1 MSLWRKITRILLK
14 TLKYAFVLVVL
25 LFVFVVI
32 AINSEQC
39 QTWLAH
45 KAASY
50 LSGELGT
57 KVEIDKVKLHFVQT
71 AELEGV
77 FIEGAQ
83 HDTLLYSKSIS
94 IEFKDFDYTKQTVT
108 ISEVKISD
116 TKAALVKHKAGED
129 FNFQHLVNYFASSDT
144 SSSGPS
150 KWKIGYGKLIL
161 DNIDFAYKNEHKN
174 TSIEKNINYNNIHVT
189 DIYGEVSGVKISD
202 KKVFATVRGLKCK
215 EQCGIEV
222 KSFDGKVKVA
232 PTELTCMNLNL
243 RTANS
248 LVQGGFS
255 FYYKSWNDYK
265 DFINKVRI
273 RSQLV
278 DTTRINFKDIAYFVK
293 ELNGLKK
300 QIYFSGSVKGYIK
313 DMKGENINL
322 LFEDQTKFAGNFVM
336 RGLPDIRSTYLH
348 FDVKNL
354 CTSKKDMD
362 KIPSYPFSEEKHL
375 ELPSELSRLGLV
387 TFKGKFNGYI
397 DDFVSNGTFNTAVG
411 NLFTDLQMH
420 IDTVKNVVSYNG
432 KLKSE
437 NFNLGKLA
445 GLPNLGALSINSS
458 IKGKGLTLKD
468 VDAELNG
475 FIRNITFKNYA
486 YQNITLNGNVR
497 NRIFKGKFTMKDNNA
512 DLDFDGKID
521 LNNKVP
527 EMDFIS
533 TINKLNPKRL
543 GLLDGKNDGV
553 ISAQLFINLK
563 GSNIDNVSGLIN
575 IDNIVY
581 TTEEKV
587 YKISTFNLA
596 LEQENDVKD
605 IKLTSNIFNLGING
619 PFKISNLGPA
629 FNQFM
634 YAYYPAFFE
643 NNKSKTVYT
652 DVFKYKLTIKKFNTI
667 RDLFINDLMIS
678 QGSVFEGDFD
688 ASKNIFNLNSKSD
701 SIRYKTI
708 KFNTN
713 KIESYSQ
720 NNKINLVFKSDHI
733 DLSDSITLRN
743 YFMYFVSKDKNT
755 KFNAEWD
762 NKATPKNAG
771 KFAGKMLFENHLATL
786 TYDKI
791 FLTAHDS
798 TWAMITSDTTTIDSS
813 GVVKVRPLIFTNG
826 NQGIS
831 IYGGL
836 SNKPGDKLAFDLRNF
851 ELNQLSPFFGK
862 SLKLEGK
869 LNGQFALHNTLKNL
883 AFSSDLAFDKV
894 KINDKNLGYGELK
907 AEYNNTDKYLYL
919 DGYTSVGMQNLLGE
933 KIKNI
938 SFSGYYYLNKKE
950 ESLDINL
957 SAQPANLTMLNPY
970 LAGIMTLNSGL
981 VTGEGKIN
989 GTPENPKITG
999 KFRILKC
1006 DLKVDYLNV
1015 IYSLKGDI
1023 EVFPDQISFQEISMT
1038 DDVNKKTPP
1047 AILNGNIFHNN
1058 FKNMQID
1065 YDINFKNML
1074 VLNKQNNGKEPFYG
1088 KAYATGRFGI
1098 YGFLNNIA
1106 MEIKVKT
1113 EKGTVFTIP
1122 LDGPAQVSENNF
1134 IRFVTHDTIKKV
1146 KEEQK
1151 SGFTLDM
1158 NVEATPDAEVQI
1170 VLDAKSGDVIKARG
1184 RGDIDLKISNLGKFD
1199 MFGEY
1204 RLSSGEYLF
1213 TLENVITK
1221 KFEIQKGSTIVWT
1234 GSPYAA
1240 EIDITANYKQRA
1252 SIAPL
1257 FPLDTTGTYKR
1268 RIPVDCK
1275 LLMKDKLMSP
1285 SISFAIDMPTL
1296 DENTAAK
1303 IQSVIS
1309 DEAELNR
1316 QVFSLLLLKSFVT
1329 PLQYAQGG
1337 GISAGSAIAAN
1348 GTEMLSNRLSGWLS
1362 GLTKQVDIGVNYR
1375 PGSQVSS
1382 EELDIALSKQ
1392 LLNNRLSIDGNFGF
1406 NNNQTTNS
1414 SGLIGD
1420 VNLEYK
1426 LTEDGR
1432 YRVKGFN
1439 RSNDN
1444 TQVTTQGGPFTQGV
1458 GVFYREEYETW
1469 AELYRRYIQKM
1480 KKAPKK
1486 TETSSDT
1493 SPTPTQ

>member
-1 MSLWRKITRILLK
+1 MLLLRKITRILLK
-14 TLKYAFVLVVL
+14 MLKYAFVLVIL
-25 LFVFVVI
+25 LCVFVVI
-32 AINSEQC
+32 AINSEEC

-45 KAASY
+45 KASSY
-50 LSGELGT
+50 LSSKLGT
-57 KVEIDKVKLHFVQT
+57 KVEIDKVKLHFVKT
-71 AELEGV
+71 ADLEGV

-94 IEFKDFDYTKQTVT
+94 IEFKDFDYSKQTLK
-108 ISEVKISD
+108 ISEVKLNH
-116 TKAALVKHKAGED
+116 TKAAIVRHKGEMD
-129 FNFQHLVNYFASSDT
+129 FNYQHLINYFSSTDT

-150 KWKIGYGKLIL
+150 AWKITYGKLVL
-161 DNIDFAYKNEHKN
+161 NKVDFIYKNENNN
-174 TSIEKNINYNNIHVT
+174 TVVENSMNYNNIHVS
-189 DIYGEVSGVKISD
+189 DIYGEISSF
-202 KKVFATVRGLKCK
+202 KVAKEKVYATITGLKCK
-215 EQCGIEV
+215 EHCGLILENF
-222 KSFDGKVKVA
+222 SSKVKVSSN
-232 PTELTCMNLNL
+232 ELTCMNLNL
-243 RTANS
+243 KTSNS
-248 LVQGGFS
+248 IVRGGFS
-255 FYYKSWNDYK
+255 FYYKHWDDYN

-273 RSQLV
+273 RSTLI
-278 DTTRINFKDIAYFVK
+278 DTTRINFVDIAYFVK

-300 QIYFSGSVKGYIK
+300 QIYFTGDVKGYVK
-313 DMKGENINL
+313 DLKGDNINL

-336 RGLPDIRSTYLH
+336 RGLPDIKSTYLF

-354 CTSKKDMD
+354 CTSKSDLD
-362 KIPSYPFSEEKHL
+362 KIPSYPFTEKKHL
-375 ELPSELSRLGLV
+375 NLPSELSRLGLV

-397 DDFVSNGTFNTAVG
+397 DDFVSDGIFKTALG
-411 NLFTDLQMH
+411 SLFTDLQMR
-420 IDTVKNVVSYNG
+420 IDTVKNVVSYKG
-432 KLKSE
+432 KLASDH
-437 NFNLGKLA
+437 FNLGKVA
-445 GLPNLGALSINSS
+445 GLPNLGALSINST
-458 IKGKGLTLKD
+458 IKGKGLTLKN

-475 FIRNITFKNYA
+475 VIHSITFKNYA
-486 YQNITLNGNVR
+486 YQNITLSGNVK
-497 NRIFKGKFTMKDNNA
+497 NRVFKGKFVMKDNNA

-521 LNNKVP
+521 VNNKIP

-533 TINKLNPKRL
+533 TINKLNLKRL
-543 GLLDGKNDGV
+543 GLIDAKNDGV
-553 ISAQLFINLK
+553 ISSQLFINLK
-563 GSNIDNVSGLIN
+563 GDNIDNVSGLIN
-575 IDNIVY
+575 IDNIIY
-581 TTEEKV
+581 KTEGKE

-596 LEQENDVKD
+596 LEQGAEEKD

-619 PFKISNLGPA
+619 PFKISNLDPA
-629 FNQFM
+629 FNHFLFT
-634 YAYYPAFFE
+634 YYPAFFPE
-643 NNKSKTVYT
+643 AKSKTAYA
-652 DVFKYKLTIKKFNTI
+652 DKLKYKLTVKKFNTI
-667 RDLFINDLMIS
+667 RDLFVNDLMIS
-678 QGSVFEGDFD
+678 SGSVFEGDFD
-688 ASKNIFNLNSKSD
+688 ASKNILNLNSKSD
-701 SIRYKTI
+701 SIYYKTL
-708 KFNTN
+708 KFYSN

-733 DLSDSITLRN
+733 DLTDSISLKN

-762 NKATPKNAG
+762 NKLSPKNAG
-771 KFAGKMLFENHLATL
+771 KFAGKMLFENQSATL

-798 TWAMITSDTTTIDSS
+798 TWSMMASDTTTIDSS
-813 GVVKVRPLIFTNG
+813 GVVKVRPLIFANG

-851 ELNQLSPFFGK
+851 ELNQLSPFFGS
-862 SLKLEGK
+862 SLKIEGK

-907 AEYNNTDKYLYL
+907 AEYNNADKYLYL
-919 DGYTSVGMQNLLGE
+919 DGYTSVGMQNPFGE

-938 SFSGYYYLNKKE
+938 SFSGYYYMNKKE

-957 SAQPANLTMLNPY
+957 AAEPANLTMLNPY
-970 LAGIMTLNSGL
+970 LTGIMTLNSGL

-999 KFRILKC
+999 KFRIVKC

-1015 IYSLKGDI
+1015 VYGLKGTI
-1023 EVFPDQISFQEISMT
+1023 EVFPDQISFQDITMT

-1047 AILNGNIFHNN
+1047 GVLNGNIFHTN
-1058 FKNMQID
+1058 FKNMQLD
-1065 YDINFKNML
+1065 YDINFNNML

-1088 KAYATGRFGI
+1088 KAYCTGRFGI
-1098 YGFLNNIA
+1098 YGFLNSIA

-1113 EKGTVFTIP
+1113 EKGTTFTIP
-1122 LDGPAQVSENNF
+1122 LDGPAEVSENNF
-1134 IRFVTHDTIKKV
+1134 IRFVKHDSIKKV
-1146 KEEQK
+1146 KEEHK
-1151 SGFTLDM
+1151 SGFTLAM
-1158 NVEATPDAEVQI
+1158 EVEATPEAEVQI

-1184 RGDIDLKISNLGKFD
+1184 KGNIDLKIGNLGKFD
-1199 MFGEY
+1199 MYGDY
-1204 RLSSGEYLF
+1204 KLSSGEYLF

-1221 KFEIQKGSTIVWT
+1221 KFEIQKGSHIVWS

-1252 SIAPL
+1252 SVAPL

-1285 SISFAIDMPTL
+1285 NISFGIDMPTL
-1296 DENTAAK
+1296 DENTSSK
-1303 IQSVIS
+1303 IQSILN
-1309 DEAELNR
+1309 DETELNR

-1329 PLQYAQGG
+1329 PLQYAHGG

-1362 GLTKQVDIGVNYR
+1362 GLTKEVDIGVNYR

-1469 AELYRRYIQKM
+1469 AELYKRYIQKV
-1480 KKAPKK
+1480 KKTPKK
-1486 TETSSDT
+1486 ETRPATEGSG
-1493 SPTPTQ
+1493 TQ